1 MTVITLISCV
11 CINYYYF
18 KRISQY
24 EISRVSII
32 FSIFH
37 MPVHVISKSLL
48 SSTNP
53 SSNSLFIATSR
64 LTLGSP
70 PRSADCVY
78 HVYVLWVLF
87 FCFFATTLLNYLTF
101 QSFDYDNI

>member
-1 MTVITLISCV
+1 
-11 CINYYYF
+11 
-18 KRISQY
+18 
-24 EISRVSII
+24 
-32 FSIFH
+32 

-48 SSTNP
+48 SSTTP

-64 LTLGSP
+64 LSLGSP

-78 HVYVLWVLF
+78 PVYVLWVWF